1 MKTIKLLFLLIFITC
16 FAPNNVKS
24 QLTISDY
31 FNCSIEN
38 PYPNTSNSPMT
49 SCEGHSAAFLA
60 KYGNQSFWIPSVSN
74 PSILTIKVNL
84 NIMQDGNG
92 SGNFSL
98 NDIESLEQ
106 IFNWMADIYQFNDQP
121 SDPINGVFFIPDTYI
136 RFEIG
141 GIYFYNESSLHR
153 TTSSVQLLNYLRT
166 NYPERLNELN
176 IFFTE
181 PLNTGQTS
189 GGTNSLPSLTNFAL
203 DQCIVTYK
211 KFSIGSEGYWA
222 CAGHLAHEMG
232 HVLGLL
238 HTYGGI
244 SCCPE
249 SCIETNMDYLDD
261 VFGNDGVNHDCYH
274 DSGFSCN
281 PFDSGNTCTNN
292 IMGGTQNSGYFS
304 PKQIGRIHRS
314 LNTYSTMR
322 YVKCSTSENDLEISS
337 DEIWDFGMRLYKN
350 LRVKSGKSL
359 TIKCKVLMPS
369 AAKIIIEP
377 GGLLTIDGGTITSA
391 CEYPW
396 QGIEVWGNSSASQ
409 HPIQGQPNQ
418 QGKLI
423 LNNATIEN
431 ALCAVSL
438 WKDGDYTK
446 TGGIVQATNTIF
458 RNNTKSVHI
467 LPYRNF
473 NPYFPTEEMDYLASF
488 TNCTFELDNDYHH
501 IYNFYKHVD
510 LNRVKGVKFNSCNF
524 SLADNVQSVSPW
536 NSAIAS
542 YSAGFS
548 VMAPAGQTSTFSG
561 FQSAIYAANTGLNTY
576 SFYVNRAL
584 FDNNAIG
591 INVKGVDQATVL
603 NSTFN
608 VGNGNY
614 TAENCY
620 YGIRMEQSSGFGI
633 EENVFGKQENSPQA
647 NLIGISVVNC
657 QGVEDVYR
665 NTFTGL
671 SAGNYAYGKNYINDG
686 INGLT
691 YTCNTHNGNYADIY
705 VYGTTFEHGIQSH
718 QGSFSLPAGNAFSNN
733 ASWNFYNGTKRLIGY
748 YYNSNAALQ
757 YPAFVEYVVREGV
770 SASNSCLAHYGGG
783 NETLVL
789 SASQKQ
795 TLQNEFAT
803 VNNQYETIK
812 TLYGNLKDGGDT
824 EEKVYDIATAQ
835 PGEMWDLRAKLLGDS
850 PHISQEVLRK
860 VADKTEVFTEAAIFD
875 ILAANP
881 DELKNKE
888 LIEYLEQK
896 EIPLPDYMIDILK
909 QVAAGTTYKTVL
921 QMQMA
926 RLSHLKARAAQ
937 DMLRSILADESLD
950 MNQLRNW
957 LHNLGGL
964 GAERQIVASFA
975 QEGRFDDAYALAQTL
990 PQVYALEDEALE
1002 EHNRFV
1008 AMLQMQQQLQ
1018 AENRDIEHLTEIE
1031 TAMINDFA
1039 VSDAGL
1045 AGALARSI
1053 VETRDG
1059 QPLANCPSLQ
1069 SEASYKTGAVV
1080 NPGLLGESFGLS
1092 LSVKPNPANSWTAF
1106 DFTLPEG
1113 ASEAR
1118 IEITSPAGVVIH
1130 SLQLSG
1136 SRGQKLFD
1144 SRKLSPGVYNCS
1156 LIAGGFSQTVK
1167 LIIQH

>member
-1 MKTIKLLFLLIFITC
+1 MVLK
-16 FAPNNVKS
+16 
-24 QLTISDY
+24 
-31 FNCSIEN
+31 
-38 PYPNTSNSPMT
+38 
-49 SCEGHSAAFLA
+49 
-60 KYGNQSFWIPSVSN
+60 
-74 PSILTIKVNL
+74 
-84 NIMQDGNG
+84 
-92 SGNFSL
+92 
-98 NDIESLEQ
+98 DI
-106 IFNWMADIYQFNDQP
+106 
-121 SDPINGVFFIPDTYI
+121 
-136 RFEIG
+136 
-141 GIYFYNESSLHR
+141 
-153 TTSSVQLLNYLRT
+153 
-166 NYPERLNELN
+166 
-176 IFFTE
+176 
-181 PLNTGQTS
+181 
-189 GGTNSLPSLTNFAL
+189 
-203 DQCIVTYK
+203 
-211 KFSIGSEGYWA
+211 
-222 CAGHLAHEMG
+222 G
-232 HVLGLL
+232 HVLVILL
-238 HTYGGI
+238 TKWVMYLDFYIPYGGI

-1008 AMLQMQQQLQ
+1008 ATLQMQQQLQ
-1018 AENRDIEHLTEIE
+1018 AQNRDIEHLTEIE

-1069 SEASYKTGAVV
+1069 GEASYKTGAVV